1 MFAKPA
7 IRTEAKSVS
16 ITRTLFMFPALYV
29 HFLIVAKIGMHN
41 GIEKNLAYLAGIWQ
55 IKPDNKKC
63 PLP

>member
-1 MFAKPA
+1 
-7 IRTEAKSVS
+7 
-16 ITRTLFMFPALYV
+16 MFPALYV